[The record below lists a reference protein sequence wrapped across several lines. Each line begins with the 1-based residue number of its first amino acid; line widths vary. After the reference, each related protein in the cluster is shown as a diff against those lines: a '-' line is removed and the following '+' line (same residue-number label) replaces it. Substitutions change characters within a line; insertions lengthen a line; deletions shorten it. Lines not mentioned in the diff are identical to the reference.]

1 MILKRMTLGEYLE
14 RTNAMYPLW
23 GSATTPA
30 SVCNMEF
37 QHALANYLYDAYD
50 DYILRKNILKF
61 DKIEDITRR
70 IQTMCD
76 TLYYAHDYTYTHL
89 ANTLKIEYEP
99 LENYRMT
106 EEENTKNSGTDTV
119 HMDRGAHTDTTSY
132 GERRGQDVMG
142 GATDT
147 GSSTHNVAPFE
158 SQSYQNV
165 DKDETSQ
172 TYGSRT
178 NQHTQNSVSDS
189 MTVGSHVDI
198 DETEHGH
205 VIDRE
210 LTRYGNIGVTTSQQM
225 LESERKVAFFNF
237 MRIVAND
244 IVHTI
249 CVCSIN
255 L

>member
-1 MILKRMTLGEYLE
+1 MTLCEYLE
-14 RTNAMYPLW
+14 KTTAMYPFW
-23 GSATTPA
+23 GTSSAPIA
-30 SVCNMEF
+30 VCNEEF
-37 QHALANYLYDAYD
+37 QRALTNYMYDVYE
-50 DYILRKNILKF
+50 DYPLRKTFVKHET
-61 DKIEDITRR
+61 IESTTVRV
-70 IQTMCD
+70 QTMCD
-76 TLYYAHDYTYTHL
+76 TLYYAHDYMYTHL
-89 ANTLKIEYEP
+89 YDSLSLEYAP

-106 EEENTKNSGTDTV
+106 ETENTKNSGTDTV

-147 GSSTHNVAPFE
+147 GSSMHNVAPFE

-165 DKDETSQ
+165 DKDENSM

-189 MTVGSHVDI
+189 MTVGSHMDI

-249 CVCSIN
+249 CVCGRN